1 MDNLRKRIPT
11 IRAMLARTSALAAV
25 RRLQHPNSRPG
36 AFEGWKVWLG
46 GGVTRNMC
54 AMTPLVQSTVLTH
67 WRVMLSGLTVSSSGM
82 WWESDAVART
92 IYGWDRSTRVTRG

>member
-36 AFEGWKVWLG
+36 AFEGCMVWLG

-54 AMTPLVQSTVLTH
+54 AMAPLVQSTVLTH
-67 WRVMLSGLTVSSSGM
+67 WRVVLSGLIVSSSG
-82 WWESDAVART
+82 
-92 IYGWDRSTRVTRG
+92 